1 MANYTDYKK
10 VDGAALPDGVI
21 TDAKINSNAL
31 NTWNIQ
37 WVYGSM
43 SSASGGCCCLWT
55 VPNGVR
61 RVTFELWGS
70 GGNGHGHCSWNR
82 CHHYRGAGGG
92 YYANKTITTAPG
104 CQYTICAA
112 GVYPCCSYECVGCYG
127 CASYV
132 NGYNLSGFCATGG
145 HRGEANTS
153 WNTAC
158 NSVFTCCKGPNDQGS
173 DFMM

>member
-55 VPNGVR
+55 VPN
-61 RVTFELWGS
+61 
-70 GGNGHGHCSWNR
+70 
-82 CHHYRGAGGG
+82 
-92 YYANKTITTAPG
+92 
-104 CQYTICAA
+104 
-112 GVYPCCSYECVGCYG
+112 
-127 CASYV
+127 
-132 NGYNLSGFCATGG
+132 LSLI
-145 HRGEANTS
+145 HI
-153 WNTAC
+153 
-158 NSVFTCCKGPNDQGS
+158 
-173 DFMM
+173 